1 MSVENKTPQNE
12 WQKREIGALWKR
24 KSPSQSYLSGHIDV
38 SKADAFLGD
47 SKLKLVVFSNRYKEK
62 DTHPDYRV
70 YLSRED
76 PAQSDKTPT
85 KNVATSTPETK
96 EIDNPDEEIL
106 V

>member
-24 KSPSQSYLSGHIDV
+24 KSASQSYLSGHIDV

-47 SKLKLVVFSNRYKEK
+47 SKLKFVVFSNRYKEK
-62 DTHPDYRV
+62 DSHPDYRV

-76 PAQSDKTPT
+76 SAQSVKTPI
-85 KNVATSTPETK
+85 KKEDAPTPETK

>member
-24 KSPSQSYLSGHIDV
+24 KSASQSYLSGHIDV

>member
-1 MSVENKTPQNE
+1 MSVENKSQNE

-24 KSPSQSYLSGHIDV
+24 KSASQSYLSGHIDV

-47 SKLKLVVFSNRYKEK
+47 SKLKFVVFSNRYKEK
-62 DTHPDYRV
+62 DSHPDYRV
-70 YLSRED
+70 YLSKED
-76 PAQSDKTPT
+76 SAQSDETPT
-85 KNVATSTPETK
+85 KKENVSAPETK